1 MERNGAISAQ
11 TKMDRALEDT
21 DSRYHPFIVGIHGT
35 PYMQVNGRVLMAH
48 DEAKEAGTQVN
59 MTSHFDMVGDI
70 LTCCVEMTTLRGTAQ
85 GTASVHIG
93 GTGVDK
99 TNPIE
104 NAETSAVGRA
114 LGFLGYGIL
123 GGGIASA
130 EEVEDAQRRQARGFT
145 PEGEQA
151 IGNMFGDALPTEP
164 ASEANGPRATDKQLS
179 FLRLL
184 CEQKGWAP
192 AETQAFMDTYAVSVQ
207 QASDAIGQ
215 LKAGIDPR
223 GQKAEAET
231 QSQEVADE
239 RLPMTEPVRKR
250 FNAKANHL
258 GRWKEGWKT
267 EVKAEIVRRGWGT
280 TEKPDTSGY
289 LTEPQQEYILAH
301 IAALPSPSYSE
312 LFGEYDTWANVTAW
326 AGADAI
332 QLAPWDLAI
341 YISDKMAPEGVKRAK
356 PEDLPESVVAEVE
369 AELVKDGDGFLD
381 KVLNYV
387 SDIQSL

>member
-1 MERNGAISAQ
+1 
-11 TKMDRALEDT
+11 
-21 DSRYHPFIVGIHGT
+21 
-35 PYMQVNGRVLMAH
+35 MQVNGRVLMAH
-48 DEAKEAGTQVN
+48 DEAKEAGTQVS
-59 MTSHFDMVGDI
+59 MTSHFDMIGDI

-151 IGNMFGDALPTEP
+151 IGDMFGDALPTEP
-164 ASEANGPRATDKQLS
+164 ALGAHGPRATDKQLNL
-179 FLRLL
+179 LRLL

-192 AETQAFMDTYAVSVQ
+192 AETQAFIDKYAVSVQ

-223 GQKAEAET
+223 GHKADAES
-231 QSQEVADE
+231 QSQEVAQE

-258 GRWKEGWKT
+258 GRWKNEWKS
-267 EVKAEIVRRGWGT
+267 EVKAEIERRGWGT
-280 TEKPDTSGY
+280 KEKPDTSGY
-289 LTEPQQEYILAH
+289 LTEPQQEYILAY
-301 IAALPSPSYSE
+301 IADMPGPSFND
-312 LFGEYDTWANVTAW
+312 LFGEYDTWSNVTQW

-332 QLAPWDLAI
+332 MLAAWDLAI
-341 YISDKMAPEGVKRAK
+341 YISDKMAPEDIKRAK
-356 PEDLPESVVAEVE
+356 PEDLPDSVAAQVE
-369 AELVKDGDGFLD
+369 EELKKDGDGFLD